1 MYNAA
6 TGKLFAST
14 SIYDFI
20 SDRSS
25 MAISDDGSVAV
36 IQERDDTFG
45 HNKIAAYRFTGITP
59 ALKKLTAPCRLTLAP
74 SQPVTTLILL
84 VC

>member
-14 SIYDFI
+14 SIYDSI

-25 MAISDDGSVAV
+25 MAISDDGSVAI

-45 HNKIAAYRFTGITP
+45 HNKIAAYR
-59 ALKKLTAPCRLTLAP
+59 CH
-74 SQPVTTLILL
+74 
-84 VC
+84 

>member
-1 MYNAA
+1 MYSSA

-14 SIYDFI
+14 SIYGSI
-20 SDRSS
+20 SDRST
-25 MAISDDGSVAV
+25 MAVSDDDSIAI

-45 HNKIAAYRFTGITP
+45 HNKLAAYRYAHTHNVHETVRP
-59 ALKKLTAPCRLTLAP
+59 LTRSTP
-74 SQPVTTLILL
+74 SQPNAALILL